1 MSFIGRLLGYLS
13 VLANLALALL
23 LLGMGFIGSMAGGD
37 MKIDLIP
44 VAPESMALTLL
55 ISGLAALVAVVL
67 ALRPGKL
74 SRTPLVL
81 WSLLVAAIPI
91 CALTRS
97 SYRFDGE
104 EHFRMGVWVFLGTL
118 LLLLGAFYHRK
129 LAPSADRR
137 R

>member
-13 VLANLALALL
+13 VLANLALALVL
-23 LLGMGFIGSMAGGD
+23 LALGFIGSMEGGE

-44 VAPESMALTLL
+44 VAPESMAQTLL
-55 ISGLAALVAVVL
+55 ISGVVALIAVVL

-74 SRTPLVL
+74 SRTLLVL
-81 WSLLVAAIPI
+81 WSLLVVAIPI

-97 SYRFDGE
+97 SYRFQGE
-104 EHFRMGVWVFLGTL
+104 EHFRTGVWVFLATL
-118 LLLLGAFYHRK
+118 LLFIGAVLHRK
-129 LAPSADRR
+129 YAPASRR

>member
-13 VLANLALALL
+13 VLANLVLALG
-23 LLGMGFIGSMAGGD
+23 LLGFGLIGSMDGGD

-44 VAPESMALTLL
+44 VEPANMANTLL
-55 ISGLAALVAVVL
+55 IAGLIALVCVVL

-81 WSLLVAAIPI
+81 WSLLVAGIPI

-97 SYRFDGE
+97 SYHFNGE
-104 EHFRMGVWVFLGTL
+104 EHFRNGVWLFLGTL
-118 LLLLGAFYHRK
+118 VLLIGAIYHRQ
-129 LAPSADRR
+129 LAPASRDRR
-137 R
+137 